1 MLRSLMFSRQPM
13 KLNQEDIQTLNI
25 TSNRNC
31 YLLFHYNNPWPIT
44 TSLNFVTHEEVIA
57 SEAAVVFPECYSTN
71 WWHQNEIFQSI
82 IGRKIFSVS
91 AGTNIDHHYKTTQNK
106 RINIDFLKVLCI
118 WHTLVCLQWGNYHTL
133 STPMTFNT
141 LYSSNYKLWLLEYK
155 LLNNL
160 TTNNF
165 VKQLNS
171 FSRKR
176 SQVSAIWRVLPI
188 SEDGSKDCMQ
198 SYNLFAV
205 DQGGRL
211 ERNWGEVEI
220 KWQVFEKQRQWGK

>member
-1 MLRSLMFSRQPM
+1 M
-13 KLNQEDIQTLNI
+13 
-25 TSNRNC
+25 
-31 YLLFHYNNPWPIT
+31 

-57 SEAAVVFPECYSTN
+57 SEAAFVFPECYSTD
-71 WWHQNEIFQSI
+71 WWHQNEIFQSF

-141 LYSSNYKLWLLEYK
+141 LYSWNYKLWLLEYK

-198 SYNLFAV
+198 SYYLFAV

-211 ERNWGEVEI
+211 ERNWGQVEI

>member
-1 MLRSLMFSRQPM
+1 M
-13 KLNQEDIQTLNI
+13 
-25 TSNRNC
+25 
-31 YLLFHYNNPWPIT
+31 

-57 SEAAVVFPECYSTN
+57 SEAVVVFPECYSTD
-71 WWHQNEIFQSI
+71 WWHQNEIFQSF

-118 WHTLVCLQWGNYHTL
+118 WHTLVCLQWGNYYTL

-171 FSRKR
+171 FSSQEKPSIRHLKSSADFWRRKQGLHAILLPLCSR
-176 SQVSAIWRVLPI
+176 PRRKTWEELGTSGDQVASFR
-188 SEDGSKDCMQ
+188 
-198 SYNLFAV
+198 
-205 DQGGRL
+205 
-211 ERNWGEVEI
+211 
-220 KWQVFEKQRQWGK
+220 KQRQWGK

>member
-71 WWHQNEIFQSI
+71 WWHQNEIFQSF

-91 AGTNIDHHYKTTQNK
+91 AGTNTDHHYKTTQNK
-106 RINIDFLKVLCI
+106 RINIDFLKVLCM
-118 WHTLVCLQWGNYHTL
+118 WHTLVSLKWGNYHTL
-133 STPMTFNT
+133 STLWHLTHFILQIINCDYYNT
-141 LYSSNYKLWLLEYK
+141 N
-155 LLNNL
+155 
-160 TTNNF
+160 
-165 VKQLNS
+165 
-171 FSRKR
+171 
-176 SQVSAIWRVLPI
+176 
-188 SEDGSKDCMQ
+188 C
-198 SYNLFAV
+198 
-205 DQGGRL
+205 
-211 ERNWGEVEI
+211 
-220 KWQVFEKQRQWGK
+220 

>member
-1 MLRSLMFSRQPM
+1 M
-13 KLNQEDIQTLNI
+13 
-25 TSNRNC
+25 
-31 YLLFHYNNPWPIT
+31 
-44 TSLNFVTHEEVIA
+44 TSLNSVTHEEVIA

-71 WWHQNEIFQSI
+71 WWHQNEIFQSF

-106 RINIDFLKVLCI
+106 RINIDFPKVLCI
-118 WHTLVCLQWGNYHTL
+118 WHTLVCLKWGNYHTL

-141 LYSSNYKLWLLEYK
+141 LYSSNYKLWLLENK

-171 FSRKR
+171 FSCKR

-198 SYNLFAV
+198 SYYLFAV
-205 DQGGRL
+205 DQEGRL
-211 ERNWGEVEI
+211 ERNWGQVEI